1 MPPFCTKG
9 EQCDDRS
16 GYGKAQ
22 RSLEEPS
29 SEPVIRGPRDG
40 FIENISTN
48 IGLIT
53 QQT

>member
-1 MPPFCTKG
+1 MTVAVN
-9 EQCDDRS
+9 
-16 GYGKAQ
+16 GKAQ
-22 RSLEEPS
+22 RSPEEPS

-48 IGLIT
+48 MGLIT